1 MNSQSKV
8 ILLDRRIVRSRSM
21 RDARYMAD
29 AASRGGLTG
38 FHRTVVR
45 DARGRIVAID
55 FSHNLITTAGKN
67 SLIGV
72 GVHNDTQIPTWYQG
86 LHVAN
91 RTVTD
96 AVTNGTTTLTSATA
110 SFVSGDAGRL
120 LTVFGAGA
128 AGGSLVTTIASY
140 TNGTTVVMANA
151 ATDTASGHT
160 ASLGGILLAADTAA
174 SHTGWSEIS
183 SALITNGVRP
193 TWNPGAA
200 SAGACT
206 GGTTPSAFTMA
217 ASIANQYV
225 HGFFT
230 ASISTLAG
238 ATGTLL
244 SEGAYTGGAL
254 VVGSSYTITDTYT
267 VTLT

>member
-1 MNSQSKV
+1 MNTQSKV
-8 ILLDRRIVRSRSM
+8 ILLDRRLIRSHSM
-21 RDARYMAD
+21 SDAVYMAD
-29 AASRGGLTG
+29 AACSGGLTG
-38 FHRTVVR
+38 VHQTVSR
-45 DARGRIVAID
+45 NARGRIMDID
-55 FSHNLITTAGKN
+55 ESHNLLTTAGKN

-86 LHVAN
+86 LHVEN
-91 RTVTD
+91 RHITD
-96 AVTNGTTTLTSATA
+96 AVTNGSTTLTSATA
-110 SFVSGDAGRL
+110 SFVSEDAGRL
-120 LTVFGAGA
+120 LTVYGAGA

-140 TNGTTVVMANA
+140 SSGTTVIMSNA

-160 ASLGGILLAADTAA
+160 ATLGGILVVADTAA
-174 SHTGWSEIS
+174 SHAGWVEIS
-183 SALITNGVRP
+183 SALITNGTRP
-193 TWNPGAA
+193 AWVPGVA

-206 GGTTPSAFTMA
+206 GPTTPTAFTMA
-217 ASIANQYV
+217 ASIANQYI

-244 SEGAYTGGAL
+244 SEGSYTGGAL